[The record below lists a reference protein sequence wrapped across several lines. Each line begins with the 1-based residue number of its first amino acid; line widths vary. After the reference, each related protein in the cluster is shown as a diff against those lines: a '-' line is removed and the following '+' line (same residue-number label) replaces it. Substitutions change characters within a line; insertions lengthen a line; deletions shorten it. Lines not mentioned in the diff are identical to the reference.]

1 MRGFAGQS
9 RLSCTL
15 NGVGSGRNK
24 PPLDTYVGLG
34 ICSFHGQTR
43 PRRLAVEI
51 LFIIMLAPIALFVGL
66 GLIRLMMEPAFW
78 IAVGIL
84 IAVIGLV
91 TAHPH

>member
-1 MRGFAGQS
+1 
-9 RLSCTL
+9 
-15 NGVGSGRNK
+15 
-24 PPLDTYVGLG
+24 
-34 ICSFHGQTR
+34 
-43 PRRLAVEI
+43 VEI